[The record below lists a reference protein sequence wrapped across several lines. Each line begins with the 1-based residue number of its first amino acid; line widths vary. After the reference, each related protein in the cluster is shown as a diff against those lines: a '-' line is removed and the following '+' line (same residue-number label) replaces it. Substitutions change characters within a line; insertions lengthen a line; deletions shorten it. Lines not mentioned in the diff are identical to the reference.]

1 MDAVLALILGFGG
14 GLIIGTILA
23 IEWHDK
29 NLRKMKEDIGREIML
44 RQLAID
50 AQFSGKSMRTVN
62 TEKGLIRYE

>member
-14 GLIIGTILA
+14 GLVIGTILA

-29 NLRKMKEDIGREIML
+29 NLRKMKEDLGREIML

-50 AQFSGKSMRTVN
+50 SELRNKSMRTVN